1 MADFKVS
8 KEVVEVKPHLNADA
22 LEILKVGGYQMVAKK
37 GLYQDGDVVVIIPK
51 ASVIPPGP
59 ILEEF
64 QNYLVGP
71 EKNRVKAIRLRGEVS
86 EAITWPLD
94 KLEEL
99 AVEQDSST
107 GILGDRILLGKYTRL
122 QEAEVGEDI
131 SEILGIKEYEPPIPS
146 NMTGEVAPYSGYAR
160 KHDVSHYASYA
171 DELTGDVT
179 VTEKIHGT
187 QLNYIVDRD
196 GKEIVASKGILK
208 KGLSIKEDEGNV
220 YWQAVR
226 NSNLYNLSFL
236 LSGEQVQFLG
246 EVIPTQKG
254 FTYGGGEK
262 RAVLFDVVVD
272 GASIPYEDLPEEI
285 KELWVPIFHQGAIP
299 FPEELE
305 NLSKGKEQVS
315 GKEEHIREGI
325 VVKALNDAKAED
337 GTRLVLKVLNPKYK
351 EEDSFN

>member
-8 KEVVEVKPHLNADA
+8 KEQIEVKEHPNAHSLD
-22 LEILKVGGYQMVAKK
+22 ILKVGGYQMVAKK
-37 GLYQDGDVVVIIPK
+37 GIYQTGDVVVVIPK

-59 ILEEF
+59 ILDEF
-64 QNYLVGP
+64 QTYLVGP

-86 EAITWPLD
+86 EAITWPVD
-94 KLEEL
+94 KI
-99 AVEQDSST
+99 S
-107 GILGDRILLGKYTRL
+107 
-122 QEAEVGEDI
+122 EATTTKAQKAFALFADIGEDI
-131 SEILGIKEYEPPIPS
+131 STSFGITEYEPPIPS
-146 NMTGEVAPYSGYAR
+146 SMKGDVEPYSGYAR
-160 KHDVSHYASYA
+160 KHDVFHYASYVE
-171 DELTGDVT
+171 ELTGDVI

-196 GKEIVASKGILK
+196 GSEIVSSKGVLK

-236 LSGEQVQFLG
+236 VPGEQVQFIG

-254 FTYGGGEK
+254 FTYGGKDK
-262 RAVLFDVVVD
+262 RVVLFEVVSD
-272 GASIPYEDLPEEI
+272 GEMIPYSDLHEDI
-285 KELWVPIFHQGAIP
+285 QTLWVPIFHQGSIP

-305 NLSKGKEQVS
+305 KLSKGKEQVS

-325 VVKALNDAKAED
+325 VVKALNDSKAED
-337 GTRLVLKVLNPKYK
+337 GTRLALKILNPKYK